1 MGDRVAVVGGG
12 ALGLQA
18 AIALADRDVDVTL
31 FEAEELG
38 SGASGRAAGICYD
51 AYADRR
57 DADIAVESVEYF
69 RTHDLLT
76 DCPYLWFARDDGQT
90 AEAIESQ
97 AARMADHGLDVEII
111 SKQAVADRFP
121 TLLTE
126 DIEKAA
132 VAHNAGYV
140 DPETYLAH
148 LEARARAAGVTIRSN
163 TPAAVTGDGG
173 VRAEGAVRDTDAT
186 LVAAGAGTS
195 AALSELDSEL
205 ALGLYRTQALEAGPL
220 EGDLP
225 IYYDA
230 STERY
235 ARPTP
240 GGVLGGDGSELY
252 CGEPTEY
259 DRGADERFVSER
271 LRGLDHRLQADLTT
285 QRSWA
290 GLCTATPDCD
300 PLAGELEP
308 GVFVVTGLCGHGLM
322 RSPALGRAIA
332 EQILGGESIPGLDPN
347 RFDGDEHIS
356 LPLGVT
362 D

>member
-1 MGDRVAVVGGG
+1 MVDRVAIVGGG
-12 ALGLQA
+12 AIGLQA
-18 AIALADRDVDVTL
+18 AITLADRDVDVTL
-31 FEAEELG
+31 FEAGELG

-57 DADIAVESVEYF
+57 DAEIAAESIAYF

-76 DCPYLWFARDDGQT
+76 DCPYLWFARDDDT
-90 AEAIESQ
+90 ADAIESQ
-97 AARMADHGLDVEII
+97 AARMADHGRDVEII
-111 SKQAVADRFP
+111 NNHVVADRFP
-121 TLLTE
+121 ALVTE
-126 DIEKAA
+126 DIETAA

-140 DPETYLAH
+140 DSEAYVAH
-148 LEARARAAGVTIRSN
+148 LGDRARATGVSIQTN
-163 TPAAVTGDGG
+163 TPAAVTEDGG
-173 VRAEGAVRDTDAT
+173 VRVDGAVRETDAV

-195 AALSELDSEL
+195 ASLSELDSTL
-205 ALGLYRTQALEAGPL
+205 ALGLYRTQALEASPV

-240 GGVLGGDGSELY
+240 GGVLAGDGSEMY
-252 CGEPTEY
+252 RGEPTEY
-259 DRGADERFVSER
+259 DREADERFVSER
-271 LRGLDHRLQADLTT
+271 LRGLDHRLRTDSTVD
-285 QRSWA
+285 RSWA
-290 GLCTATPDCD
+290 GLCTATPDRD
-300 PLAGELEP
+300 PLAGELDP

-332 EQILGGESIPGLDPN
+332 EQILGGESIPGFDPN
-347 RFDGDEHIS
+347 RFDGDEPVS